1 MDKMAEDISPELDR
15 YSSYYFAR
23 YIHFEG

>member
-1 MDKMAEDISPELDR
+1 MAEDISPELDR